1 MGKASPQA
9 IALVRDF
16 KRRAEKKY
24 HLKKVVL
31 FGSQVEGTMREGS
44 DIDILVITDTFLSR
58 PEFMSA
64 LLAEWHLIQ
73 KKKEPV
79 DFLPFTEKEY
89 KESSGKITIVK
100 QAMEEGIE
108 I

>member
-1 MGKASPQA
+1 MGKASPQT

-24 HLKKVVL
+24 RLKKVVL
-31 FGSQVEGTMREGS
+31 FGSQVSGTMREGS
-44 DIDILVITDTFLSR
+44 DIDILVITDKFLSR
-58 PEFMSA
+58 PDFMSD
-64 LLAEWHLIQ
+64 LLTEWHLVQ

-89 KESSGKITIVK
+89 EESSSKITIIK
-100 QAMEEGIE
+100 QAIEEGIE

>member
-1 MGKASPQA
+1 MGKASPEA

-31 FGSQVEGTMREGS
+31 FGSQVTGTAREGS
-44 DIDILVITDTFLSR
+44 DIDVLVITAKFLSR
-58 PEFMSA
+58 PEFMSDF
-64 LLAEWHLIQ
+64 LTEWHLVQ

-79 DFLPFTEKEY
+79 DFLPFTEKE
-89 KESSGKITIVK
+89 
-100 QAMEEGIE
+100 
-108 I
+108 